1 MGKIVPLYQWSET
14 AGYWVRVKQGKWPAC
29 TGWAEH
35 REAQRI
41 FRPKL
46 DEFMAKGLPKEVAWE
61 LAAKYATAEMYER
74 TNRRRKAAGGSP
86 D

>member
-1 MGKIVPLYQWSET
+1 MGKTQPLYQWSES
-14 AGYWVRVKQGKWPAC
+14 AGYWVRVKPGKWPAC
-29 TGWAEH
+29 TGWAEM

-46 DEFMAKGLPKEVAWE
+46 EELRAKGLPEQVAWD
-61 LAAKYATAEMYER
+61 LAASHAKAEMLAR
-74 TNRRRKAAGGSP
+74 TTRRRKAAGGSP